1 MSNREPGGQLI
12 RQGFQYGLR
21 LKAQKEALLRGWV
34 GYRRFVFNEALAH
47 QKSEVAAGRKRPC
60 SAALCARLPA
70 LKAQRP
76 WLGEAPAQAL
86 QQALNDLCAAWGARY
101 TSRFDAPRFRK
112 KGDGDTPF
120 HADTVARFLDRAH
133 PLLGEGGKCG
143 LILPAY
149 VLQTSSKVL
158 SMSEKWSIE
167 QGLMPRN
174 IFPRLSVPIVL
185 SVFTKEA
192 HRRLFGFFLYRE
204 AAEVSALSEP
214 ARQVL
219 ERSDKA
225 GSVWRQAVHA
235 AFDHV
240 SEDVAPLDALYRA
253 LEGRRPTDNAH
264 YRAMVRQTLQAYS
277 EFVSVDRGTW
287 RRQPAEAVA
296 A

>member
-12 RQGFQYGLR
+12 RQGCQYGLR
-21 LKAQKEALLRGWV
+21 LKAQKEALLRRWV

-47 QKSEVAAGRKRPC
+47 QKSEVVAGCK
-60 SAALCARLPA
+60 
-70 LKAQRP
+70 RP
-76 WLGEAPAQAL
+76 WLGEPPAQAL
-86 QQALNDLCAAWGARY
+86 KDLCKAWDARY
-101 TSRFDAPRFRK
+101 TSRTDAPRFRK
-112 KGDGDTPF
+112 KGDGDTPLN
-120 HADTVARFLDRAH
+120 ADTVARFLDRAH

-149 VLQTSSKVL
+149 VLQASSKVL

-167 QGLMPRN
+167 QGLMQRN
-174 IFPRLSVPIVL
+174 IFPRLSVPIVF

-192 HRRLFGFFLYRE
+192 HRRMFGFFLYRE
-204 AAEVSALSEP
+204 AAEMSELSEP

-253 LEGRRPTDNAH
+253 LGGRRPTDNAH
-264 YRAMVRQTLQAYS
+264 YRAKVRQTLQPYS
-277 EFVSVDRGTW
+277 EFVSVDRGIW